1 MAAAAPVRTAGAARG
16 WVPSR
21 KTAPAAAAGLTPP
34 HRARYGRDMSDE
46 APTLVW
52 VDLEM
57 TGLDVDSCAIIEMAV
72 VVTGKDL
79 EPRAELER
87 VVWQPDEVLDRMSP
101 FVRDMH
107 TKNGLLEKVRASK
120 TSLADVENE
129 ATALLAAQCRF
140 REGILAGNSIHT
152 DRRFLARY
160 MPAFERFLHY
170 RQVDVSTLKVL
181 TRAWYPGGAPF
192 EKEGKEHTALADVRE
207 SIAELRHYRKAFFR
221 DA

>member
-1 MAAAAPVRTAGAARG
+1 
-16 WVPSR
+16 
-21 KTAPAAAAGLTPP
+21 
-34 HRARYGRDMSDE
+34 MSDG

-57 TGLDVDSCAIIEMAV
+57 TGLDVDSCGIIEMAV

-107 TKNGLLEKVRASK
+107 TKNGLLEKVRSSK
-120 TSLADVENE
+120 TSVADVENE
-129 ATALLAAQCRF
+129 ALALLATHCKF

-181 TRAWYPGGAPF
+181 MRAWYPGGAAF
-192 EKEGKEHTALADVRE
+192 EKEGKEHTALADIRE
-207 SIAELRHYRKAFFR
+207 SIAELRHYRKTFLR

>member
-1 MAAAAPVRTAGAARG
+1 
-16 WVPSR
+16 
-21 KTAPAAAAGLTPP
+21 
-34 HRARYGRDMSDE
+34 MSDE

-52 VDLEM
+52 IDLEM
-57 TGLDVDSCAIIEMAV
+57 TGLDVESCGIIEMAL

-101 FVRDMH
+101 FVREMH
-107 TKNGLLEKVRASK
+107 TKNGLLDKVRASK

-129 ATALLAAQCRF
+129 ALALLATHCKF

-192 EKEGKEHTALADVRE
+192 EKEGKEHTALADIRE
-207 SIAELRHYRKAFFR
+207 SIAELRHYRTAFFR

>member
-1 MAAAAPVRTAGAARG
+1 
-16 WVPSR
+16 
-21 KTAPAAAAGLTPP
+21 
-34 HRARYGRDMSDE
+34 MSDQ

-57 TGLDVDSCAIIEMAV
+57 TGLDVETCAIIEMAV

-79 EPRAELER
+79 EPKAELER
-87 VVWQPDEVLDRMSP
+87 VIWQPDEVLDRMSP

-107 TKNGLLEKVRASK
+107 TKNGLLDKVRASK

-129 ATALLAAQCRF
+129 AIALLSAHCPF

-152 DRRFLARY
+152 DRRFLARW

-192 EKEGKEHTALADVRE
+192 EKEGKDHTALADIRE
-207 SIAELRHYRKAFFR
+207 SIAELRHYRQAFFR
-221 DA
+221 GA

>member
-1 MAAAAPVRTAGAARG
+1 
-16 WVPSR
+16 
-21 KTAPAAAAGLTPP
+21 
-34 HRARYGRDMSDE
+34 MSDE
-46 APTLVW
+46 APVLVW

-57 TGLDVDSCAIIEMAV
+57 TGLDVDRCAIIEMAV
-72 VVTGKDL
+72 VVTGIDL

-107 TKNGLLEKVRASK
+107 TKNGLLEKVRASQ

-129 ATALLAAQCRF
+129 ALALVATHCKF
-140 REGILAGNSIHT
+140 REGILAGNSIHV
-152 DRRFLARY
+152 DRRFLAHH
-160 MPAFERFLHY
+160 MPAFEHFLHY

-181 TRAWYPGGAPF
+181 TRGWYPRGVRF
-192 EKEGKEHTALADVRE
+192 EKEGKDHTALADIRE
-207 SIAELRHYRKAFFR
+207 SIAELRHYRKAFLR

>member
-1 MAAAAPVRTAGAARG
+1 MADDAPI
-16 WVPSR
+16 
-21 KTAPAAAAGLTPP
+21 LI
-34 HRARYGRDMSDE
+34 
-46 APTLVW
+46 W

-57 TGLDVDSCAIIEMAV
+57 TGLDVESCAIIEMAV
-72 VVTGKDL
+72 VVTGADL

-87 VVWQPDEVLDRMSP
+87 VIWQPDEVLDRMSP

-107 TKNGLLEKVRASK
+107 TKNGLLERVRASQ
-120 TSLADVENE
+120 TSLADAENE
-129 ATALLAAQCRF
+129 ALALVTKHCGF

-181 TRAWYPGGAPF
+181 GRAWYPNAAAF
-192 EKEGKEHTALADVRE
+192 EKEGKEHTALADIRE
-207 SIAELRHYRKAFFR
+207 SIAELRHYRTALFR

>member
-1 MAAAAPVRTAGAARG
+1 
-16 WVPSR
+16 
-21 KTAPAAAAGLTPP
+21 
-34 HRARYGRDMSDE
+34 MSDA

-57 TGLDVDSCAIIEMAV
+57 TGLDVETCAIIEMAV

-79 EPRAELER
+79 EPLAELER

-129 ATALLAAQCRF
+129 AIALLSTHCKF
-140 REGILAGNSIHT
+140 REGVLAGNSIHT
-152 DRRFLARY
+152 DRRFLSRW

-181 TRAWYPGGAPF
+181 TRAWYPGGAAF
-192 EKEGKEHTALADVRE
+192 EKEGKEHTALADIRE

-221 DA
+221 EP

>member
-1 MAAAAPVRTAGAARG
+1 
-16 WVPSR
+16 
-21 KTAPAAAAGLTPP
+21 
-34 HRARYGRDMSDE
+34 MSDE

-57 TGLDVDSCAIIEMAV
+57 TGLDVDSCGIIEMAV

-129 ATALLAAQCRF
+129 ALAMLATHCKF
-140 REGILAGNSIHT
+140 RDGILAGNSIHT

-181 TRAWYPGGAPF
+181 MRAWYPGGAAF
-192 EKEGKEHTALADVRE
+192 EKEGKEHTALADIRE
-207 SIAELRHYRKAFFR
+207 SIAELRHYRRTFFR

>member
-1 MAAAAPVRTAGAARG
+1 
-16 WVPSR
+16 
-21 KTAPAAAAGLTPP
+21 
-34 HRARYGRDMSDE
+34 MSDE

-57 TGLDVDSCAIIEMAV
+57 TGLDVETCAIIEMAV

-87 VVWQPDEVLDRMSP
+87 VIWQPDEVLDRMSP

-107 TKNGLLEKVRASK
+107 TKNGLLDKVRASK
-120 TSLADVENE
+120 SSLADVEGE
-129 ATALLAAQCRF
+129 AIALLSAHCRF

-152 DRRFLARY
+152 DRRFLSRW
-160 MPAFERFLHY
+160 MPSFERFLHY

-192 EKEGKEHTALADVRE
+192 EKEGKDHTALADIRE
-207 SIAELRHYRKAFFR
+207 SIAELRHYRTAFFR

>member
-1 MAAAAPVRTAGAARG
+1 
-16 WVPSR
+16 
-21 KTAPAAAAGLTPP
+21 LTPP
-34 HRARYGRDMSDE
+34 HRARYGPGMSDE

-57 TGLDVDSCAIIEMAV
+57 TGLDDESCGIIEMAV

-79 EPRAELER
+79 EPLAELER
-87 VVWQPDEVLDRMSP
+87 VVWQPDEVLDRMAP

-107 TKNGLLEKVRASK
+107 TKNGLLERVRASQ
-120 TSLADVENE
+120 TSVADAEND
-129 ATALLAAQCRF
+129 ALALLTRHCGF

-160 MPAFERFLHY
+160 MPTFERFLHY

-181 TRAWYPGGAPF
+181 SRAWYPGAAAF
-192 EKEGKEHTALADVRE
+192 EKEGKDHTALADIRE
-207 SIAELRHYRKAFFR
+207 SIAELRHYRKALFR